1 MDRFHYYCQEDAMN
15 RLIGASLFSAA
26 LAFSAGSA
34 AAQGQR
40 EHQQRPFSQPTE
52 QVEARLAYI
61 RTALKI
67 TDAEQPQWNAF
78 ANSMRQQAAAR
89 EKKMHEWREKMT
101 QNEGKHEHRQLSV
114 IERME
119 RGQKM
124 HADAIARITDQLA
137 AVKPLYESLSAEQK
151 KVADVVLAPRN
162 LRERGFGHGGGHDR
176 SWGRA

>member
-1 MDRFHYYCQEDAMN
+1 MN
-15 RLIGASLFSAA
+15 RLIGVSLFSAA
-26 LAFSAGSA
+26 LACSAGSA
-34 AAQGQR
+34 VAQGQR

-52 QVEARLAYI
+52 RVEARLAYI

-67 TDAEQPQWNAF
+67 TDAEQPQWNSF
-78 ANSMRQQAAAR
+78 ADSMRQQAAAR

-101 QNEGKHEHRQLSV
+101 QKHKEMAQNSGKHEHRQMSV

-124 HADAIARITDQLA
+124 HADAIAQISDRLA
-137 AVKPLYESLSAEQK
+137 AVKPLYDSLSAEQK
-151 KVADVVLAPRN
+151 KVADVVLAPQN
-162 LRERGFGHGGGHDR
+162 LRERGFGRGHGHGGGQDR

>member
-1 MDRFHYYCQEDAMN
+1 MN
-15 RLIGASLFSAA
+15 RSIGASLFSAA

-34 AAQGQR
+34 VAQSQH
-40 EHQQRPFSQPTE
+40 EYQQRPFSQPTE

-61 RTALKI
+61 RTALRI

-78 ANSMRQQAAAR
+78 ADSMRQQAAAR
-89 EKKMHEWREKMT
+89 EKKMHEWHEKMMQKHKEMA
-101 QNEGKHEHRQLSV
+101 QNKGKHEHRQLSV

-124 HADAIARITDQLA
+124 HADAIAQIDDQLA
-137 AVKPLYESLSAEQK
+137 TVKPLYESLSAEQK
-151 KVADVVLAPRN
+151 KVADVVLAPKN
-162 LRERGFGHGGGHDR
+162 IRERGFGHGHGGGRDR